1 MRLRNRYS
9 IAILLTM
16 SIVVIGA
23 CSKSNEESASNEKA
37 QSKEESIAAPS
48 NSSEKRLNEIDDT
61 KVEIESSDANRELV
75 SESTSNQNSDE
86 LVAEET
92 QVENEEGSATADEA
106 ANNSQDEVVKE
117 NPDFDVDT
125 YLKTNYKID
134 STHYVTD
141 TWENDVTG
149 RTEYIVNIL
158 PDTEEYSEEI
168 TEAFKD
174 GADDERIV
182 TMINTAENLL
192 DELPQINDEIHIE
205 SVNWVTFKEDFH
217 ITLIQDRD
225 QNTIK

>member
-1 MRLRNRYS
+1 MRLRKRYS

-23 CSKSNEESASNEKA
+23 CSNSNEESASNEKV
-37 QSKEESIAAPS
+37 QTKEESIAAPS
-48 NSSEKRLNEIDDT
+48 NSSENEMNDKNNKD
-61 KVEIESSDANRELV
+61 EEESSDANSTLV
-75 SESTSNQNSDE
+75 SESKNKQKFDE
-86 LVAEET
+86 KVAEET
-92 QVENEEGSATADEA
+92 QVDNEEGNASADEVA
-106 ANNSQDEVVKE
+106 SNSQVEAVKE

-125 YLKTNYKID
+125 YLKANYKID

-158 PDTEEYSEEI
+158 PETEEYSEEI

-192 DELPQINDEIHIE
+192 DELPQINDKIHIE

-225 QNTIK
+225 

>member
-61 KVEIESSDANRELV
+61 KVEVESSDANRELV
-75 SESTSNQNSDE
+75 SEITSNQNSDE

-92 QVENEEGSATADEA
+92 QVENEEGNATADEA

-168 TEAFKD
+168 TEAFKN